1 MRYSKIIVAVC
12 IGLAIVYAAA
22 TLVGCYL
29 LGLGLEPPGE
39 LTKYLYTCII
49 GELVALAFKSAVG
62 DTTEARKTKT
72 NTIGDDGKGAAG

>member
-12 IGLAIVYAAA
+12 IG
-22 TLVGCYL
+22 
-29 LGLGLEPPGE
+29 
-39 LTKYLYTCII
+39 
-49 GELVALAFKSAVG
+49 LAFKSAVG

>member
-22 TLVGCYL
+22 TLVGYYL
-29 LGLGLEPPGE
+29 LGLEP
-39 LTKYLYTCII
+39 KYLYTCII

>member
-1 MRYSKIIVAVC
+1 MMTD
-12 IGLAIVYAAA
+12 AIQQDYRCRLHRSGYCVRGSN
-22 TLVGCYL
+22 TRRL
-29 LGLGLEPPGE
+29 LSACE

-72 NTIGDDGKGAAG
+72 NTIGEDGKGAAG

>member
-22 TLVGCYL
+22 TLVGYYL
-29 LGLGLEPPGE
+29 LGLEPPGE

-49 GELVALAFKSAVG
+49 GELVALAF
-62 DTTEARKTKT
+62 
-72 NTIGDDGKGAAG
+72 

>member
-22 TLVGCYL
+22 TLVGYYL
-29 LGLGLEPPGE
+29 LGLEPPGE

-49 GELVALAFKSAVG
+49 GELVARLLSRRLETRPRRGKRKS
-62 DTTEARKTKT
+62 

>member
-12 IGLAIVYAAA
+12 IGLAIAYAAA
-22 TLVGCYL
+22 TLVGYYL
-29 LGLGLEPPGE
+29 LGLEPPGE

-49 GELVALAFKSAVG
+49 GELVVLAFKSAIG

-72 NTIGDDGKGAAG
+72 NTIGDEGKGAAG